1 VSVVQFV
8 RSNPFLDKIVFLR
21 RFALALLETIPISM
35 RSLVFVFFV
44 LFTLLLAPE
53 AGLCASPNAKLVV
66 RIETVSAT
74 LKGGALVV
82 HVVGMGRT
90 PAIMKVPGQLQRRGQ
105 KQQPN
110 KDGLMEYELY
120 YVPPANYSGDAL
132 KPVKATLRESN
143 IPPGTKGVMIYGEFN
158 EKSVMLPTQKEKPA
172 RTKKKEEGFTEQ
184 TPKQEP
190 PPKPEPKIEAPKK
203 QEQVVKKQEATPKKP
218 DVTVEKKESRG
229 WNLNPFHHKPTPTP
243 SPVLKKIPPA
253 KPAPVAVKEKEP
265 KKEEQVIKK
274 EETVPKKEEAKKK
287 TSSWNLNPFRRK
299 LTPAPEISTPAPES
313 KKPGPVVQQE
323 RITKKKE
330 PEPVQKPALKKE
342 QTKPRPEE
350 KKKESRGWNLNP
362 FHRKARSAPEGSPP
376 VPELRKP
383 EPAAKKEQ
391 PPQPES
397 PKPKPT
403 AKKEEQVTKKEEPAA
418 KKEEAKK
425 KSRWKALNPL
435 NWNPFGHKS
444 TEPAPD
450 Q

>member
-1 VSVVQFV
+1 LVNGRVLARMGAGLLKSMTPSLRAAVFT
-8 RSNPFLDKIVFLR
+8 FLVL
-21 RFALALLETIPISM
+21 FALLLPPET
-35 RSLVFVFFV
+35 
-44 LFTLLLAPE
+44 
-53 AGLCASPNAKLVV
+53 GLCARADAKIVV

-74 LKGGALVV
+74 FKGGTLVV
-82 HVVGMGRT
+82 HAVGMGRT
-90 PAIMKVPGQLQRRGQ
+90 PALMKGPGQLQRRNQ

-110 KDGLMEYELY
+110 NDGIMEYELY

-143 IPPGTKGVMIYGEFN
+143 LPPGVKGVMIYGEFN

-172 RTKKKEEGFTEQ
+172 RTKKTAEGFTEQ

-203 QEQVVKKQEATPKKP
+203 QEQVVKKQEAAPKKP

-243 SPVLKKIPPA
+243 TPSPVLKKVPPV
-253 KPAPVAVKEKEP
+253 KQQPVAVKEKAP

-287 TSSWNLNPFRRK
+287 SSSWNLNPFRRK
-299 LTPAPEISTPAPES
+299 PTPAPEISTPVPES

-323 RITKKKE
+323 KTTKKKE
-330 PEPVQKPALKKE
+330 PEPGQKPALKKE
-342 QTKPRPEE
+342 EVEPRPEE

-362 FHRKARSAPEGSPP
+362 FHRKARPAPEGSPP

-397 PKPKPT
+397 PKPKSTP
-403 AKKEEQVTKKEEPAA
+403 KKEEQVTKKEEPAA

-444 TEPAPD
+444 TEPQPE